1 MSDWAFVFAIVTLAL
16 AGLAIAIWGP
26 DLRGLTSRPRLIVS
40 VQPGAPRFQKI
51 WQAAGSAG
59 ATRDTYWA
67 RIVVGNASRTAATN
81 VEVRMLRLF
90 RQTQSGTFASDDD
103 FLPISLLW
111 ARGHNVTTRV
121 VHQDLPK
128 YIDLLLIEKPNLGEE
143 PRFRFQTEVVPNPV
157 RPGVWP
163 TIKDA
168 GVYHLDLAATSA
180 E

>member
-1 MSDWAFVFAIVTLAL
+1 
-16 AGLAIAIWGP
+16 
-26 DLRGLTSRPRLIVS
+26 
-40 VQPGAPRFQKI
+40 
-51 WQAAGSAG
+51 
-59 ATRDTYWA
+59 
-67 RIVVGNASRTAATN
+67 
-81 VEVRMLRLF
+81 MLRLF

-168 GVYHLDLAATSA
+168 GVYHLDLAATSDEGYPTFA
-180 E
+180 TLEIRFSGRWSDDESDMFGRELAIAVIK